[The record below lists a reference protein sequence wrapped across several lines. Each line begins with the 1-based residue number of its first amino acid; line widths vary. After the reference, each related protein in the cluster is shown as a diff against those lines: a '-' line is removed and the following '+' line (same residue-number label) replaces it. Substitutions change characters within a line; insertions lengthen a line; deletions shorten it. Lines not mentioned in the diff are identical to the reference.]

1 MLRVATMIKKIC
13 IIIFMLIS
21 TTSFSNQS
29 NLFSAGV
36 PSLAPML
43 EDVTPAVV
51 NIYTISETEEKTQ
64 QIDDPLDRKSV
75 V

>member
-1 MLRVATMIKKIC
+1 MLRVKTMIKKIC
-13 IIIFMLIS
+13 IIVFMLNS

-64 QIDDPLDRKSV
+64 QIDDPF
-75 V
+75 